1 MTFYNSFEEFEKAA
15 EALYLQSPDKVRYS
29 VKYTHSKNL
38 VIMKITDNAICCQF
52 KTEIAQDV
60 KKMDK
65 FINNLM
71 RHMVS
76 KEH

>member
-1 MTFYNSFEEFEKAA
+1 MTFFKSFEEFEKAA
-15 EALYLQSPDKVRYS
+15 EALYLQSPSNVRYT
-29 VKYTHSKNL
+29 VKYTHSKN
-38 VIMKITDNAICCQF
+38 IMVMKVTDNVMCFQF
-52 KTEIAQDV
+52 KTEVAQDV

-76 KEH
+76 REH